1 MARRDGGRVCVVGA
15 GIAGLVTAK
24 VLHADGFDVAVFET
38 GPTLGGVWAPSRT
51 YPGLRANNSRD
62 SYAFSDHPYP
72 ASADDFPTAEQIRA
86 YLESYAQRFGTRPLI
101 RTSTEVVR
109 VSRVPANAGN
119 DGARFQVTIRPT
131 SGPGAA
137 TTLPFDFVA
146 VCNGVF
152 SEPRLPQIE
161 GRERFAGD
169 VLHSSQL
176 VDPSRVE
183 SKHVIVVGAG
193 KSALDCATCTA
204 RHARSCTLVFRTAHW
219 MMPRYFFGLVRGDRV
234 IMTRFSEL
242 FLRYHRRGRIEA
254 LLHGP
259 GRPFLRLFWRGLS
272 RVLRLMLG
280 MPPTLVPEQALPVGF
295 ENVGVG
301 GEFYEVLRLGT
312 LVTKRAQI
320 AAFTGPRTV
329 QLSTGERLDADVVV
343 CATGWR
349 QGIEFLD
356 ADLRALVRTDGCFRL
371 YRHILPPAEQ
381 RLGFVGYASS
391 TACQLTSEVAAHWLS
406 QCFRGE
412 LSLPSTAEM
421 EREISRV
428 LEWASEVVP
437 KCREGY
443 FVGPFV
449 AHYVDDLMR
458 DMGLRRAR
466 TGNVVTEY
474 FAPFWPRRYRD
485 LQEER
490 RRGRSTTLSFSDSP
504 AG

>member
-1 MARRDGGRVCVVGA
+1 
-15 GIAGLVTAK
+15 
-24 VLHADGFDVAVFET
+24 
-38 GPTLGGVWAPSRT
+38 
-51 YPGLRANNSRD
+51 
-62 SYAFSDHPYP
+62 
-72 ASADDFPTAEQIRA
+72 
-86 YLESYAQRFGTRPLI
+86 
-101 RTSTEVVR
+101 
-109 VSRVPANAGN
+109 
-119 DGARFQVTIRPT
+119 
-131 SGPGAA
+131 
-137 TTLPFDFVA
+137 
-146 VCNGVF
+146 
-152 SEPRLPQIE
+152 
-161 GRERFAGD
+161 
-169 VLHSSQL
+169 VLHSSQA
-176 VDPSRVE
+176 VDPSHLE
-183 SKHVIVVGAG
+183 TKDVIVVGAG
-193 KSALDCATCTA
+193 KSALDCATWAA

-272 RVLRLMLG
+272 RILRLMLG
-280 MPPTLVPEQALPVGF
+280 MPPALVPEQALPVGF

-301 GEFYEVLRLGT
+301 GEFYKALRLAT
-312 LVTKRAQI
+312 LVPKRAQI

-349 QGIEFLD
+349 QGVEFLD

-371 YRHILPPAEQ
+371 YRHILPPLEQ

-458 DMGLRRAR
+458 DMGLPRAR
-466 TGNVVTEY
+466 TGSVLTEY
-474 FAPFWPRRYRD
+474 LAPFWPRRYQG
-485 LQEER
+485 LKEER
-490 RRGRSTTLSFSDSP
+490 RRAQSAPPIGAQP
-504 AG
+504 ATSLGPLA